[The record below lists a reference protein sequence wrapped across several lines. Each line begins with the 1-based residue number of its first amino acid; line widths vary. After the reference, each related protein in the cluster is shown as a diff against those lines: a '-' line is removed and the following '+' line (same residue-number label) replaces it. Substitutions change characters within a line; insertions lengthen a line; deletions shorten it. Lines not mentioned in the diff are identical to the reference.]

1 MHHAV
6 EQFGGRGT
14 RDSFP
19 LDGLNRGPWAP
30 VGGRAWQPP
39 ARCSPGMNQ
48 HQLLSHL
55 PPGPMGGLNHPSKFF
70 SNGPMRGGEKL
81 ELPQPMLPGLQR
93 EQQRPPPPPHHH
105 LHPPPPH
112 RAWEQLGQLYES
124 HLPPQGHPVVPL
136 PNEHSLRLHNGGY
149 TGSGGPP
156 PNPHLPSSRP
166 NQLLKFGG
174 PQEQHVPRGP
184 PLLGDEMWAQVHPR
198 GYPGKMSG
206 GQLKRPGPPLGEHSV
221 IQHTPPP
228 SMHLSSRPAA
238 EDCPSPSKRKKSSD
252 QVSHPGLQRFPG
264 QSLSHH
270 QSSVH
275 HLPPKAAFWNPL
287 HKNNSTP
294 WQPQTSDHK
303 NLPSQEFQLR
313 TETNKQ
319 GMGSYAQKSSPASST
334 PSNLSPPP
342 NSSPGSYNQGCAPQL
357 QKDAF
362 QPQAVNQQSP
372 HSSYPSPSSKLRL
385 APPCQAVEPRGPP
398 NQRGPLIGGQGGS
411 QATSNTASTPTRED
425 RDQHPRA
432 QSSPANPPATS
443 NNNSSSSSSVPYN
456 HFQPHPGLGH
466 QGPPPPPPPP
476 PASSTSVPQQLQ
488 SGPPEAWRYQ
498 SRPSSHSLES
508 GIYRPPGLLPQ
519 RQQSRN
525 QVVDSRVPGP
535 SQHHHHVSPPL
546 PPTNSTRTPVI
557 TANLP
562 ISQASC
568 SIGGYSNSSSS
579 TSVTMAGVSTA
590 TTRPSAGCPVNNG
603 SSNSSWHRGTE
614 PVPQTST
621 HSVTSPTSQLDAL
634 LQPGCQRGQTATAS
648 LPRHPEPPRPQQQGP
663 TKSRPVKGK
672 MSYYEHAE
680 VEQPPA
686 FSSPPSLFSSG
697 HQRAGDSVITSR
709 VSNPLPISPTT
720 YCPAPHS
727 TVSTARQ
734 PSNPAPSSR
743 QGHRSEFASTQ
754 SYSKSQICAP
764 APTSVPQSIEEALDK
779 LDAELEGHMQAE
791 ERRKRD
797 REEQERKMRE
807 EERQKKEW
815 EMRQKRDEE
824 RKRKE
829 LEKKEEERK
838 KRELDRQE
846 EERRRREWERQEQ
859 ERKRRQE
866 EERSRREAER
876 LEEERKKREW
886 EKQEEERKKREWER
900 QEEERKKREWEKK
913 ERERKRR
920 EWERQEEEKKRREAE
935 RQEQE
940 RKKRELER
948 REEEKKKQRE
958 LERKEEEKKRLAQKR
973 EEELCST
980 KGKEQTAIENLERL
994 LSDNTPPPPRLSSV
1008 TAPPSGPSPPSSQAS
1023 PPYPWLSRGGV
1034 LPCPPG
1040 QTPTA
1045 TTPVERL
1052 RPPPL
1057 TPQTEY
1063 AREKQR
1069 QREMWS
1075 NNGGTT
1081 FSPSTTHNTSGMNQ
1095 SVYPNKP
1102 PAMQA
1107 APIQSKDPKTR
1118 ERDSSQHSLPALALR
1133 EPPKLYQAFPRENL
1147 PPPPLSSTS
1156 SSMTGIL
1163 NKHVTGGGLE
1173 RASSCGNDSA
1183 QFEEEPSEMSTLLP
1197 DGLANIMAMLDES
1210 IKKEEEMYNS
1220 EKTGSSG
1227 LDNFTPSVQPIKSY
1241 LCAPDLIPA
1250 TKHQPNQEDFGSNPH
1265 ASPPVL
1271 SRQGSLASPCSRTSS
1286 LNEEDED
1293 YLKPSPNVPLN
1304 PKRSMDM
1311 GVGNT
1316 NYRHSDLAKL
1326 YGLPEQT
1333 KSEADEDDEDEDS
1346 ETPSCS
1352 PPPQRPHLHQTGVN
1366 SMFKSLATV
1375 LESQKYAYRGGP
1387 FGRPPPSALVGV
1399 KYSSSLSLGPDI
1411 CRQQQ
1416 GNSPTSDSTNPP
1428 FSPAV
1433 PPLKSSPPPLL
1444 EDKKLKI
1451 EDTDVWRDDGDTED
1465 RMNSIKKESI
1475 STISPIKVVKEERL
1489 LTTISESSLAEL
1501 GKSCEVMLSRQ
1512 SLPNKNSLDKSDGHV
1527 KMEDRHKPEKV
1538 KEHREK
1544 SRHRDKEREKDKK
1557 RKHGHS
1563 HSSSRKHEDRKEKKK
1578 HREKREELAFS
1589 SSSSSS
1595 SSSTHSSS
1603 SHKRHKDGK
1612 SHKEKKDRRILGDL
1626 NLQSKEGPEKN
1637 RSHYETDKKKRKE
1650 ASGASSTNEGEHAEW
1665 TSRSSGE
1672 RSPGDKKGSESS
1684 SSLGSTDFMKLKAL
1698 SDGPPKELKIRLI
1711 KVESGDRETFIAS
1724 EVEEKRIPLEDISIK
1739 NTASEII
1746 RSCKGARVKGK
1757 FKESFLLPAFSVKPI
1772 MTTEEPIPREKLNP
1786 PTPSIYLESKR
1797 DAFSPVLLQF
1807 CTDPKNPV
1815 TVIRGLA
1822 GSLRLNLGLFST
1834 KSLVEANAE
1843 QAVEVRT
1850 QVQQPADENW
1860 DPSGTG
1866 QTWPCESSRSHTT
1879 IAKYAQYQASSFQE
1893 SLQEEKGSDDE
1904 DDEDEKEKKPSSSSD
1919 TPIKD
1924 SSKESSSA
1932 EQKQVGKIIKF
1943 GTNIDLSDPKRW
1955 KPQLQELQKLPAFMR
1970 VASSGNML
1978 SHVGHTILGMNTVQ
1992 LYMKVPGSRTPGHQE
2007 NNNFCSVN
2015 INIGPGDCEWFSVHE
2030 NYWQAISDF
2039 CEKHGVDYLTGS
2051 WWPVLEDLYNANIPV
2066 YRFIQRPGD
2075 LVWINAGTVHWVQAV
2090 GWCNNIA
2097 WNVGPLNAYQYQ
2109 LALERFEWNEV
2120 KKVKSIVPMIHV
2132 SWNVARTVKITD
2144 PDTYKMVKHCML
2156 QSMKHIQILRDQLV
2170 ADGKKISYQSR
2181 VKDEPAYYCN
2191 ECDVEVF
2198 NLLFVTSENNSR
2210 KTYVVHCEDCA
2221 RQRSP
2226 NLTNVVVLEQ
2236 YRIEELMNTYDSF
2249 SLASSSR

>member
-19 LDGLNRGPWAP
+19 LDALNRGPWAP
-30 VGGRAWQPP
+30 VGGRAWQPSV
-39 ARCSPGMNQ
+39 RCSPGMSQ

-55 PPGPMGGLNHPSKFF
+55 PPGPVGGMNHLNKFF
-70 SNGPMRGGEKL
+70 SNGPMRGSEKL
-81 ELPQPMLPGLQR
+81 ELAQPMLPGLQR
-93 EQQRPPPPPHHH
+93 EQQRPPPHHH

-112 RAWEQLGQLYES
+112 RSWEQLGQLYES
-124 HLPPQGHPVVPL
+124 HLPPQGHSVGPL
-136 PNEHSLRLHNGGY
+136 SNEHSPRLHNGGY
-149 TGSGGPP
+149 AGGGGPS
-156 PNPHLPSSRP
+156 PNPQLLSSRP
-166 NQLLKFGG
+166 NQLLKFGA
-174 PQEQHVPRGP
+174 PQEQHVPRAP
-184 PLLGDEMWAQVHPR
+184 PLLGEEMWAQVHQQR
-198 GYPGKMSG
+198 GYPGKMIG
-206 GQLKRPGPPLGEHSV
+206 GPLKRHGPPLGEHSV

-228 SMHLSSRPAA
+228 SMHPSSRPAA
-238 EDCPSPSKRKKSSD
+238 EDCPSPSKRKKSTD
-252 QVSHPGLQRFPG
+252 QLSHPGLHRFPG
-264 QSLSHH
+264 PPLPSQH

-287 HKNNSTP
+287 HKNSAP
-294 WQPQTSDHK
+294 WQPQSSDRK
-303 NLPSQEFQLR
+303 NPQSQEFQLR
-313 TETNKQ
+313 TEFNKQ
-319 GMGSYAQKSSPASST
+319 GMGSYGQRSS
-334 PSNLSPPP
+334 PSNLSPPS
-342 NSSPGSYNQGCAPQL
+342 NSSLGSYNHGCAPPL

-372 HSSYPSPSSKLRL
+372 ASSYPIPSSKLGQ
-385 APPCQAVEPRGPP
+385 APPCQAMEPRGLH
-398 NQRGPLIGGQGGS
+398 NQRGTPFRIHGGS
-411 QATSNTASTPTRED
+411 QATSHLASTPTRGE
-425 RDQHPRA
+425 RDQHLHA
-432 QSSPANPPATS
+432 QSSPANPLTTS
-443 NNNSSSSSSVPYN
+443 SGSSVPYS

-466 QGPPPPPPPP
+466 KGPPPS
-476 PASSTSVPQQLQ
+476 ASSTSVPQHLQ
-488 SGPPEAWRYQ
+488 SGPHEAWRYQ
-498 SRPSSHSLES
+498 SRPSSHSAES

-519 RQQSRN
+519 RQQSHN
-525 QVVDSRVPGP
+525 HVVDSRIPGP
-535 SQHHHHVSPPL
+535 SQHHHRVSPPL

-562 ISQASC
+562 MAQASC
-568 SIGGYSNSSSS
+568 PTG
-579 TSVTMAGVSTA
+579 
-590 TTRPSAGCPVNNG
+590 G
-603 SSNSSWHRGTE
+603 SSNSRIFSCLANAGGSRVSTSPSTSCSVNTGSSNGSWQKGRE
-614 PVPQTST
+614 PVLQT
-621 HSVTSPTSQLDAL
+621 TSQQDDL
-634 LQPGCQRGQTATAS
+634 LQPGYQRGHTAS
-648 LPRHPEPPRPQQQGP
+648 LNQLHQQGPPRPQQQHP
-663 TKSRPVKGK
+663 TKSRPMKGK
-672 MSYYEHAE
+672 TSCYAQVEM
-680 VEQPPA
+680 EQPA
-686 FSSPPSLFSSG
+686 AFFSSSLLTSRQ
-697 HQRAGDSVITSR
+697 QRVGDSVITSR
-709 VSNPLPISPTT
+709 VSDHLPGSPIKNQS
-720 YCPAPHS
+720 APR
-727 TVSTARQ
+727 STANTEPQ
-734 PSNPAPSSR
+734 SSNPALSLRLGQSD
-743 QGHRSEFASTQ
+743 FVSTQ
-754 SYSKSQICAP
+754 AYSQSQIRAP
-764 APTSVPQSIEEALDK
+764 AATSAPQSIEEALDK

-791 ERRKRD
+791 EKRKRD
-797 REEQERKMRE
+797 REERERKMRE
-807 EERQKKEW
+807 KERWKKE

-824 RKRKE
+824 RKK
-829 LEKKEEERK
+829 LEEEEERK
-838 KRELDRQE
+838 KREHDRQE
-846 EERRRREWERQEQ
+846 EERRREWERQEQ

-866 EERSRREAER
+866 EERRRREAER
-876 LEEERKKREW
+876 LET
-886 EKQEEERKKREWER
+886 
-900 QEEERKKREWEKK
+900 
-913 ERERKRR
+913 ERKRR
-920 EWERQEEEKKRREAE
+920 EWERQEEEKKKREWDNKERERKRREWEWQEEEKKREAE
-935 RQEQE
+935 RQEM
-940 RKKRELER
+940 RKRELEQR
-948 REEEKKKQRE
+948 QEEEKKKQE
-958 LERKEEEKKRLAQKR
+958 FERKEEEKRRMEQKR
-973 EEELCST
+973 EKELCSA

-994 LSDNTPPPPRLSSV
+994 LSCNTSLTPPPPRLSSV
-1008 TAPPSGPSPPSSQAS
+1008 GATSSGPLPPSSQAS
-1023 PPYPWLSRGGV
+1023 PPYPWLSRGGI

-1040 QTPTA
+1040 QTA
-1045 TTPVERL
+1045 AAISAVERL

-1075 NNGGTT
+1075 NNSGTT
-1081 FSPSTTHNTSGMNQ
+1081 FSPSSTHNTSGMSQ

-1107 APIQSKDPKTR
+1107 APNLSKDPAK
-1118 ERDSSQHSLPALALR
+1118 EADSSKHSLPALAHR
-1133 EPPKLYQAFPRENL
+1133 EPPKLYQAFPRENATQS
-1147 PPPPLSSTS
+1147 LSSS
-1156 SSMTGIL
+1156 SKRGIL
-1163 NKHVTGGGLE
+1163 NQPMTGSGLGNT
-1173 RASSCGNDSA
+1173 SSCAADSA
-1183 QFEEEPSEMSTLLP
+1183 QFEEEPSELSTLLP

-1220 EKTGSSG
+1220 EKAGSTGL
-1227 LDNFTPSVQPIKSY
+1227 LDNFTPCVQPIKSY
-1241 LCAPDLIPA
+1241 LSAPDLIPA
-1250 TKHQPNQEDFGSNPH
+1250 TKHQHNQEDFGSISH
-1265 ASPPVL
+1265 SSPPVL

-1286 LNEEDED
+1286 LNEEEED
-1293 YLKPSPNVPLN
+1293 YSKLYPNVHLN
-1304 PKRSMDM
+1304 PNRPTHT

-1333 KSEADEDDEDEDS
+1333 KSEVDDEDDDEDS

-1366 SMFKSLATV
+1366 GTCKSLKTV

-1387 FGRPPPSALVGV
+1387 FGRPPPSALLGL

-1416 GNSPTSDSTNPP
+1416 GSSPTSDSTEPP
-1428 FSPAV
+1428 FNPAF
-1433 PPLKSSPPPLL
+1433 PSLKSPPPPML
-1444 EDKKLKI
+1444 EDKNVKI
-1451 EDTDVWRDDGDTED
+1451 EDTHDWRDDPETTEVIHSK
-1465 RMNSIKKESI
+1465 NESS
-1475 STISPIKVVKEERL
+1475 STLKAIKVVKEEQL
-1489 LTTISESSLAEL
+1489 LSTISESSLAEL
-1501 GKSCEVMLSRQ
+1501 GKSCEIALSRH
-1512 SLPNKNSLDKSDGHV
+1512 SLPSNHSLDELDYHVKVKDGH
-1527 KMEDRHKPEKV
+1527 KV
-1538 KEHREK
+1538 EKEHR
-1544 SRHRDKEREKDKK
+1544 DKDK
-1557 RKHGHS
+1557 RKHGHG
-1563 HSSSRKHEDRKEKKK
+1563 SRKHEDRKEKK
-1578 HREKREELAFS
+1578 HREKRDERTFC
-1589 SSSSSS
+1589 SSSSS
-1595 SSSTHSSS
+1595 SSSTHSG
-1603 SHKRHKDGK
+1603 HKRHKDGK

-1626 NLQSKEGPEKN
+1626 NLQSKEGSEKN
-1637 RSHYETDKKKRKE
+1637 RAHYDGEKMKLIE
-1650 ASGASSTNEGEHAEW
+1650 ESGAASTSEGEHSEW
-1665 TSRSSGE
+1665 TSSSLGE
-1672 RSPGDKKGSESS
+1672 RSSEDKKDSESG
-1684 SSLGSTDFMKLKAL
+1684 SSLGSTDFLKLKAL

-1724 EVEEKRIPLEDISIK
+1724 EVEEKRIPLEDITITNS
-1739 NTASEII
+1739 ASEII
-1746 RSCKGARVKGK
+1746 RSCKGTRVKGK
-1757 FKESFLLPAFSVKPI
+1757 FRESYLLPAFSVKPI
-1772 MTTEEPIPREKLNP
+1772 MTSDEPIPREKLNP

-1860 DPSGTG
+1860 DPSGMG

-1904 DDEDEKEKKPSSSSD
+1904 EDEEDKEKKPSTSVD
-1919 TPIKD
+1919 TPSKD
-1924 SSKESSSA
+1924 ISKESSSG
-1932 EQKQVGKIIKF
+1932 EQKPVGKIIKF

-1955 KPQLQELQKLPAFMR
+1955 KHQLQELQKLPAFMR

-2051 WWPVLEDLYNANIPV
+2051 WWPVLEDLYKSNIPV

-2132 SWNVARTVKITD
+2132 SWNAARTVKITD
-2144 PDTYKMVKHCML
+2144 PDTFKMVKHCLL

-2170 ADGKKISYQSR
+2170 ANGKKLCYQSR

-2198 NLLFVTSENNSR
+2198 NLLFVTSESNSR
-2210 KTYVVHCEDCA
+2210 KTYVVYCEDCA

-2226 NLTNVVVLEQ
+2226 TLTNVVVLEQ
-2236 YRIEELMNTYDSF
+2236 YRTEELMSTYDSF
-2249 SLASSSR
+2249 NLVSSR

>member
-48 HQLLSHL
+48 HQLIPHL
-55 PPGPMGGLNHPSKFF
+55 PPGPMSGLNQPSKFF
-70 SNGPMRGGEKL
+70 SHGPMRGGERL
-81 ELPQPMLPGLQR
+81 DLSQPMLPGLQR
-93 EQQRPPPPPHHH
+93 EQQRPPPHH

-124 HLPPQGHPVVPL
+124 HHPPQGHPVVPL
-136 PNEHSLRLHNGGY
+136 SNEHSLRFHNGGY
-149 TGSGGPP
+149 AGGGGPP
-156 PNPHLPSSRP
+156 PNTHLLPGRP

-184 PLLGDEMWAQVHPR
+184 PLLGDEMWAQVHQQR
-198 GYPGKMSG
+198 GYPGKMLG

-221 IQHTPPP
+221 IQHTPLP
-228 SMHLSSRPAA
+228 SLHPSSRQAA

-252 QVSHPGLQRFPG
+252 QVSHLGQQHYPSPG
-264 QSLSHH
+264 QALLSQH
-270 QSSVH
+270 QSSAH
-275 HLPPKAAFWNPL
+275 HLPPKPAFWNPL
-287 HKNNSTP
+287 HKDNSP
-294 WQPQTSDHK
+294 WQPQTSDRK
-303 NLPSQEFQLR
+303 NPPSQEVQ
-313 TETNKQ
+313 ETHKQ
-319 GMGSYAQKSSPASST
+319 GLGSYTQKPSPAASSPST
-334 PSNLSPPP
+334 LSPPV
-342 NSSPGSYNQGCAPQL
+342 NSSPGSYNQGCTTTQ
-357 QKDAF
+357 QKDTF
-362 QPQAVNQQSP
+362 QSQAVNQQSP
-372 HSSYPSPSSKLRL
+372 HSSYRSPSSKLRL
-385 APPCQAVEPRGPP
+385 APPFQAIEPHGPH
-398 NQRGPLIGGQGGS
+398 NQRGPLIGGQGGN
-411 QATSNTASTPTRED
+411 QATSHMASTPTRGG
-425 RDQHPRA
+425 RDQHPHA

-443 NNNSSSSSSVPYN
+443 SSSSSRSSVPYS
-456 HFQPHPGLGH
+456 HLQPHPGLGH
-466 QGPPPPPPPP
+466 QGPPPPPPP
-476 PASSTSVPQQLQ
+476 ASSTSVPQQ
-488 SGPPEAWRYQ
+488 SGPHEVWRNQ
-498 SRPSSHSLES
+498 TRPSSHSHGS
-508 GIYRPPGLLPQ
+508 GIYRPPGLIPH
-519 RQQSRN
+519 RQQSHN
-525 QVVDSRVPGP
+525 QVMDSQVLVS
-535 SQHHHHVSPPL
+535 SQHHPHISPPVHAA
-546 PPTNSTRTPVI
+546 NSTRAPVI
-557 TANLP
+557 TPNFP
-562 ISQASC
+562 ISQS
-568 SIGGYSNSSSS
+568 SRSVSGYSSSS
-579 TSVTMAGVSTA
+579 GCVTTPGVSTVA
-590 TTRPSAGCPVNNG
+590 TSPAAGCSVSNRSNNWQRVREPQHSTSNVSTAA
-603 SSNSSWHRGTE
+603 SS
-614 PVPQTST
+614 
-621 HSVTSPTSQLDAL
+621 LDVL
-634 LQPGCQRGQTATAS
+634 LQPGCQRGQAAAANQIHRQERT
-648 LPRHPEPPRPQQQGP
+648 RPQQQGHA
-663 TKSRPVKGK
+663 KSLPVKGK
-672 MSYYEHAE
+672 TSYYSQAE
-680 VEQPPA
+680 LEQAPA
-686 FSSPPSLFSSG
+686 FPSSSTSSLFSSG

-709 VSNPLPISPTT
+709 VSNPLPRSPPA
-720 YCPAPHS
+720 YYPAP
-727 TVSTARQ
+727 Q
-734 PSNPAPSSR
+734 QSNPALSSR
-743 QGHRSEFASTQ
+743 LGHQPDSGLSQT
-754 SYSKSQICAP
+754 YSQQQIRPP
-764 APTSVPQSIEEALDK
+764 APTSVPQSIEEVLDK

-797 REEQERKMRE
+797 REE
-807 EERQKKEW
+807 EERRKKEW
-815 EMRQKRDEE
+815 EMKRKHEEE

-829 LEKKEEERK
+829 LEKKDEEERK
-838 KRELDRQE
+838 KRELERQE

-859 ERKRRQE
+859 EKQKRQE
-866 EERSRREAER
+866 EMKRREMER
-876 LEEERKKREW
+876 L
-886 EKQEEERKKREWER
+886 EEERKKREWER
-900 QEEERKKREWEKK
+900 QEEERK
-913 ERERKRR
+913 RR
-920 EWERQEEEKKRREAE
+920 EWERQEEERKRREAE
-935 RQEQE
+935 KQE
-940 RKKRELER
+940 RKKREQER
-948 REEEKKKQRE
+948 RDKERKKQKELEEKNKME
-958 LERKEEEKKRLAQKR
+958 QKR

-994 LSDNTPPPPRLSSV
+994 LSGSSSATPPPPRLCSV
-1008 TAPPSGPSPPSSQAS
+1008 TAPPPAPPAPSSQSS

-1034 LPCPPG
+1034 PPCPPG
-1040 QTPTA
+1040 QTPNT
-1045 TTPVERL
+1045 TTPLERL

-1075 NNGGTT
+1075 NGGGAT
-1081 FSPSTTHNTSGMNQ
+1081 FTPSSTHNNTSGMNQ
-1095 SVYPNKP
+1095 PVYPNKP

-1107 APIQSKDPKTR
+1107 APNQSKDSSR
-1118 ERDSSQHSLPALALR
+1118 ERDRSQQSLPTLALR
-1133 EPPKLYQAFPRENL
+1133 DPPKLYQAFPRESL
-1147 PPPPLSSTS
+1147 PPPPLSTTSNSTG
-1156 SSMTGIL
+1156 TIL
-1163 NKHVTGGGLE
+1163 PSPVTGGGLKT
-1173 RASSCGNDSA
+1173 ASSCSTDSDSA
-1183 QFEEEPSEMSTLLP
+1183 QFEEEPSDMSTLLP

-1220 EKTGSSG
+1220 EKTGSTG
-1227 LDNFTPSVQPIKSY
+1227 LLDNFCPSVQPIKGY
-1241 LCAPDLIPA
+1241 LCAPELIPA
-1250 TKHQPNQEDFGSNPH
+1250 LKHQPTQEDLGSNPH

-1293 YLKPSPNVPLN
+1293 YLKPVP
-1304 PKRSMDM
+1304 PKQSMDLGM

-1333 KSEADEDDEDEDS
+1333 KSEADEDDDEEDS

-1416 GNSPTSDSTNPP
+1416 GSSPTSDSTNPP
-1428 FSPAV
+1428 FSPAAQNQ
-1433 PPLKSSPPPLL
+1433 KSSAPSLL
-1444 EDKKLKI
+1444 EDRKLKL
-1451 EDTDVWRDDGDTED
+1451 EDADVWSHDGAGQKV
-1465 RMNSIKKESI
+1465 SSAKKEHLPHI
-1475 STISPIKVVKEERL
+1475 KPIKVIKEEQHMA
-1489 LTTISESSLAEL
+1489 TISESSLAEL

-1512 SLPNKNSLDKSDGHV
+1512 SLPNKKSLDKTDGHG
-1527 KMEDRHKPEKV
+1527 KAEDRHKSEKV

-1544 SRHRDKEREKDKK
+1544 DRNRDREREKEKK

-1578 HREKREELAFS
+1578 HREKRDEMMAFS

-1595 SSSTHSSS
+1595 SSSIHSST

-1612 SHKEKKDRRILGDL
+1612 SHKDKKDRRILGDL
-1626 NLQSKEGPEKN
+1626 NLQSKEGCGKN
-1637 RSHYETDKKKRKE
+1637 RGHHESDKKKRKDT
-1650 ASGASSTNEGEHAEW
+1650 SGASSTSEGEQAEW
-1665 TSRSSGE
+1665 TSRGSGA
-1672 RSPGDKKGSESS
+1672 RSEHRKGTESG
-1684 SSLGSTDFMKLKAL
+1684 SLGSTDFLKLKAL

-1724 EVEEKRIPLEDISIK
+1724 EVEEKRIPLEEISIK
-1739 NTASEII
+1739 NTAGEVI
-1746 RSCKGARVKGK
+1746 RSCKCARVKGK
-1757 FKESFLLPAFSVKPI
+1757 FRESFLLPAFSVKPI

-1893 SLQEEKGSDDE
+1893 SLQEEKGSDEEDEE
-1904 DDEDEKEKKPSSSSD
+1904 DDDKKPPNGSE
-1919 TPIKD
+1919 TPSKD
-1924 SSKESSSA
+1924 SAKESSSG
-1932 EQKQVGKIIKF
+1932 EQKPVGKIIKF

-2030 NYWQAISDF
+2030 NYWQAINDF

-2132 SWNVARTVKITD
+2132 SWNVARTVKVTD
-2144 PDTYKMVKHCML
+2144 PDTYKMIKHCLL

-2170 ADGKKISYQSR
+2170 SDGKKISYQSR

-2191 ECDVEVF
+2191 ECDLEVF

-2236 YRIEELMNTYDSF
+2236 YSMEELMNTYDSF
-2249 SLASSSR
+2249 SLAASSR

>member
-6 EQFGGRGT
+6 EQFVGRGT

-55 PPGPMGGLNHPSKFF
+55 PPGPMGGPNHPSKFF
-70 SNGPMRGGEKL
+70 SNGPMRGTEKL
-81 ELPQPMLPGLQR
+81 ELPQPMLPGVHR
-93 EQQRPPPPPHHH
+93 EQARPHPHH

-112 RAWEQLGQLYES
+112 RAWEQLAPLYDS
-124 HLPPQGHPVVPL
+124 HLSPQGHTVMPTH
-136 PNEHSLRLHNGGY
+136 NEPSLRLHNGGY
-149 TGSGGPP
+149 AGSGGL
-156 PNPHLPSSRP
+156 PHNGHHQPSRP
-166 NQLLKFGG
+166 NHLQKFGG

-184 PLLGDEMWAQVHPR
+184 PLLGNDMWAQVHQR
-198 GYPGKMSG
+198 GYLGKMLG
-206 GQLKRPGPPLGEHSV
+206 GQLKRPGPPLGEQSV
-221 IQHTPPP
+221 IQHTPP
-228 SMHLSSRPAA
+228 SSQQHLSSHQAT
-238 EDCPSPSKRKKSSD
+238 EDCPSPSKRKRNSD
-252 QVSHPGLQRFPG
+252 QVSHNGLQCFPG
-264 QSLSHH
+264 PGHSFLSP
-270 QSSVH
+270 QLSSVH
-275 HLPPKAAFWNPL
+275 HNSAKPAFWNPL
-287 HKNNSTP
+287 HKSSNTP
-294 WQPQTSDHK
+294 WQHQNSDHK
-303 NLPSQEFQLR
+303 NQEFQVR
-313 TETNKQ
+313 TETNKL
-319 GMGSYAQKSSPASST
+319 GMSSYTSKSSPSSSS
-334 PSNLSPPP
+334 PSNLSPPSH
-342 NSSPGSYNQGCAPQL
+342 SSPGNFNQGCASQL
-357 QKDAF
+357 QKDTF

-372 HSSYPSPSSKLRL
+372 HSSYPSPSSKLGL
-385 APPCQAVEPRGPP
+385 VPTCQAMEPHGHH
-398 NQRGPLIGGQGGS
+398 NQRGPFIGGKGGS
-411 QATSNTASTPTRED
+411 QATSQTASTPKRGD
-425 RDQHPRA
+425 RGQHLNTHVP
-432 QSSPANPPATS
+432 PANHSANS
-443 NNNSSSSSSVPYN
+443 NNSSSVPYSL
-456 HFQPHPGLGH
+456 FQPHPGLGL
-466 QGPPPPPPPP
+466 QGPPPPPPP
-476 PASSTSVPQQLQ
+476 PASSTSVPQQQ
-488 SGPPEAWRYQ
+488 KSAPHEAWRYQ
-498 SRPSSHSLES
+498 RRPSSQSLEL
-508 GIYRPPGLLPQ
+508 GTYRGPGLLPQ
-519 RQQSRN
+519 HQQSHN
-525 QVVDSRVPGP
+525 QVMDSRVPRP
-535 SQHHHHVSPPL
+535 PQQHVSPPL
-546 PPTNSTRTPVI
+546 PQTNSTRTPVI
-557 TANLP
+557 TPNLP
-562 ISQASC
+562 LSQASC
-568 SIGGYSNSSSS
+568 SISSYGNS
-579 TSVTMAGVSTA
+579 TSSKGIPMGVVSTLNTA
-590 TTRPSAGCPVNNG
+590 PPGPVNKG
-603 SSNSSWHRGTE
+603 SSHSSWQRGKE
-614 PVPQTST
+614 PVSQIST
-621 HSVTSPTSQLDAL
+621 ISVTSPPPHLDSL
-634 LQPGCQRGQTATAS
+634 LQPGCQRGQIITANQ
-648 LPRHPEPPRPQQQGP
+648 PHQQGQPRPKQP
-663 TKSRPVKGK
+663 VTKSQPMKGK
-672 MSYYEHAE
+672 TSFYAQAE
-680 VEQPPA
+680 QKQPPVL
-686 FSSPPSLFSSG
+686 SSSSLFSSG
-697 HQRAGDSVITSR
+697 HHRAGGDSVITSR
-709 VSNPLPISPTT
+709 LLNPLPVSPTK
-720 YCPAPHS
+720 YRPASPSRLQPPS
-727 TVSTARQ
+727 TVINAPQ
-734 PSNPAPSSR
+734 PSNPVFFSGPVHHPDS
-743 QGHRSEFASTQ
+743 ASTQ
-754 SYSKSQICAP
+754 AYSQPRVRPA
-764 APTSVPQSIEEALDK
+764 APTPVPQSIEEALDK
-779 LDAELEGHMQAE
+779 LDAELEGHMQAV
-791 ERRKRD
+791 ERGKRD
-797 REEQERKMRE
+797 REEHERKLRE
-807 EERQKKEW
+807 ERKEW

-829 LEKKEEERK
+829 LEKKEKEIK
-838 KRELDRQE
+838 KRELERQE
-846 EERRRREWERQEQ
+846 EERRKRESDRREQ

-866 EERSRREAER
+866 EEMRRREAER
-876 LEEERKKREW
+876 LEGERI
-886 EKQEEERKKREWER
+886 KREWER
-900 QEEERKKREWEKK
+900 QEEERKKREWEREQERKKRNWEKK
-913 ERERKRR
+913 EE
-920 EWERQEEEKKRREAE
+920 
-935 RQEQE
+935 E
-940 RKKRELER
+940 RKKRELEKQ
-948 REEEKKKQRE
+948 EEERKLQRE
-958 LERKEEEKKRLAQKR
+958 FETKEEEKRMEQER
-973 EEELCST
+973 EQELSST

-994 LSDNTPPPPRLSSV
+994 LSGNTSPAPLPPRLSSV
-1008 TAPPSGPSPPSSQAS
+1008 TVPPSGTSPRSSQAS
-1023 PPYPWLSRGGV
+1023 PPYPWLSRGGM

-1040 QTPTA
+1040 QLNTN
-1045 TTPVERL
+1045 TTPAERL

-1075 NNGGTT
+1075 NNCGMT
-1081 FSPSTTHNTSGMNQ
+1081 FSPSSTHNNTSGMNQ
-1095 SVYPNKP
+1095 SNKPNKP
-1102 PAMQA
+1102 PAMQV
-1107 APIQSKDPKTR
+1107 APSPSKDTAR
-1118 ERDSSQHSLPALALR
+1118 ERDSNQHALPHLALR
-1133 EPPKLYQAFPRENL
+1133 EPPKLYQAFPREQL
-1147 PPPPLSSTS
+1147 PQPPLLSTR
-1156 SSMTGIL
+1156 GRL
-1163 NKHVTGGGLE
+1163 NKQVTE
-1173 RASSCGNDSA
+1173 RGNDESCGADSA

-1210 IKKEEEMYNS
+1210 IKKEEEMCNS
-1220 EKTGSSG
+1220 QKTGSVSLFSPG
-1227 LDNFTPSVQPIKSY
+1227 IPPMKSY

-1250 TKHQPNQEDFGSNPH
+1250 TKHQPNQEDFGSNSH

-1286 LNEEDED
+1286 LNEDDED
-1293 YLKPSPNVPLN
+1293 YLKPSPSL
-1304 PKRSMDM
+1304 PKPKQPSDIGM

-1333 KSEADEDDEDEDS
+1333 KSEAEEEEEEDEDEEEDS

-1352 PPPQRPHLHQTGVN
+1352 PPPQRPHLHQTGVH

-1411 CRQQQ
+1411 DRQQQ
-1416 GNSPTSDSTNPP
+1416 GSSPTSDSTNPP
-1428 FSPAV
+1428 FSPIV
-1433 PPLKSSPPPLL
+1433 PLKFSPLSQL

-1451 EDTDVWRDDGDTED
+1451 EDADVWRDQEEMTEK
-1465 RMNSIKKESI
+1465 SIDSFPVI
-1475 STISPIKVVKEERL
+1475 TPVRVVKEEQL

-1501 GKSCEVMLSRQ
+1501 GKSCEIILGQQ
-1512 SLPNKNSLDKSDGHV
+1512 SLPNKKLEECEGHSQV
-1527 KMEDRHKPEKV
+1527 EERV
-1538 KEHREK
+1538 KERRE
-1544 SRHRDKEREKDKK
+1544 
-1557 RKHGHS
+1557 
-1563 HSSSRKHEDRKEKKK
+1563 KEKKK
-1578 HREKREELAFS
+1578 HGHSSIRKHEERKEKKHREMAFSSSLS

-1595 SSSTHSSS
+1595 SNCSSS
-1603 SHKRHKDGK
+1603 SHRRHKDGK

-1626 NLQSKEGPEKN
+1626 NLQSKEGYLKN
-1637 RSHYETDKKKRKE
+1637 QSHHVMEKKKRKD
-1650 ASGASSTNEGEHAEW
+1650 ASGSSSTSEGEQAEW
-1665 TSRSSGE
+1665 MSRSSAE
-1672 RSPGDKKGSESS
+1672 RSSEHNKVSESG
-1684 SSLGSTDFMKLKAL
+1684 SSLGSTDFLKLKAL

-1711 KVESGDRETFIAS
+1711 KVESGDRETFITS
-1724 EVEEKRIPLEDISIK
+1724 EVEEKRIPLEEISIK
-1739 NTASEII
+1739 NSASEII

-1757 FKESFLLPAFSVKPI
+1757 FRESYLLPAFSVKPI
-1772 MTTEEPIPREKLNP
+1772 MTSEEPIPREKLNP

-1893 SLQEEKGSDDE
+1893 SLQEEKGSEDEEEEEEEEE
-1904 DDEDEKEKKPSSSSD
+1904 DDKEKKTSSSSD
-1919 TPIKD
+1919 NSIKE

-1932 EQKQVGKIIKF
+1932 EQKPVGKIIKF

-2030 NYWQAISDF
+2030 NYWPAINDF

-2051 WWPVLEDLYNANIPV
+2051 WWPVLEDLYKANIPV

-2097 WNVGPLNAYQYQ
+2097 WNVGPLSAYQYQ

-2144 PDTYKMVKHCML
+2144 EDTFKMIKHCLL

-2170 ADGKKISYQSR
+2170 VVGKKPSYQSR

-2221 RQRSP
+2221 RQRNP
-2226 NLTNVVVLEQ
+2226 NMNNVVVLEQ
-2236 YRIEELMNTYDSF
+2236 YRMEELMNIYDSF

>member
-48 HQLLSHL
+48 HQLLPHL

-81 ELPQPMLPGLQR
+81 ELPQPILPGLQR
-93 EQQRPPPPPHHH
+93 EQQRPPPPH

-136 PNEHSLRLHNGGY
+136 PNEHALRLHNGSY
-149 TGSGGPP
+149 AGSGGPP
-156 PNPHLPSSRP
+156 PNPHLPHSRP
-166 NQLLKFGG
+166 NPLLKFGG
-174 PQEQHVPRGP
+174 PQEQHVPRGSS
-184 PLLGDEMWAQVHPR
+184 LLGDEVWAQVHQQR
-198 GYPGKMSG
+198 GYPGKMLG

-228 SMHLSSRPAA
+228 SLHPSSRLPVA

-252 QVSHPGLQRFPG
+252 QVSHPGLQRFSGPG
-264 QSLSHH
+264 QSLLSQQ

-275 HLPPKAAFWNPL
+275 HHPPKPAFWNPL
-287 HKNNSTP
+287 HKESTP
-294 WQPQTSDHK
+294 WQPHISDRK
-303 NLPSQEFQLR
+303 NPPSQEFQD
-313 TETNKQ
+313 TNKQ
-319 GMGSYAQKSSPASST
+319 GMGSYTQKSSPASST
-334 PSNLSPPP
+334 PSNLSPPQ

-357 QKDAF
+357 QKDTF
-362 QPQAVNQQSP
+362 QPQAVNHQSP
-372 HSSYPSPSSKLRL
+372 HSSYPSPSSKLGL
-385 APPCQAVEPRGPP
+385 APPYRAMEPRGPH

-411 QATSNTASTPTRED
+411 HATSYTASTPTRGD
-425 RDQHPRA
+425 RDQHLHA

-443 NNNSSSSSSVPYN
+443 KNSNSSSSSSSVPYS

-476 PASSTSVPQQLQ
+476 PPASSTSVPQQQQ
-488 SGPPEAWRYQ
+488 SGPHEAWRYQ

-519 RQQSRN
+519 RQQSHN
-525 QVVDSRVPGP
+525 QVVDSRVP
-535 SQHHHHVSPPL
+535 SQHHHHISPPL
-546 PPTNSTRTPVI
+546 PATSTRTPVI
-557 TANLP
+557 TPNVP
-562 ISQASC
+562 MSQASS
-568 SIGGYSNSSSS
+568 SISSYSNSSSS
-579 TSVTMAGVSTA
+579 RGVTLAGVSKV
-590 TTRPSAGCPVNNG
+590 TTSPPAGCSVNNG
-603 SSNSSWHRGTE
+603 SSNNSWQRGRE
-614 PVPQTST
+614 PVTQTST
-621 HSVTSPTSQLDAL
+621 SAVISPTSQLGAL
-634 LQPGCQRGQTATAS
+634 LQPGCQRGQAPTANQPHQQG
-648 LPRHPEPPRPQQQGP
+648 LLRPQQQGP
-663 TKSRPVKGK
+663 TKSQPMKEK
-672 MSYYEHAE
+672 TSYYPKAGL
-680 VEQPPA
+680 EQHPA
-686 FSSPPSLFSSG
+686 FSSSSSLFSSG

-709 VSNPLPISPTT
+709 VSNNLPRSPTT

-727 TVSTARQ
+727 TVNSAPQ
-734 PSNPAPSSR
+734 PSNPTLSSR
-743 QGHRSEFASTQ
+743 LGPQPDSALTRG
-754 SYSKSQICAP
+754 YSRSQIRP
-764 APTSVPQSIEEALDK
+764 PVPTSVPQSIEEALDK

-797 REEQERKMRE
+797 REEQERKIRE
-807 EERQKKEW
+807 EERRKKEW
-815 EMRQKRDEE
+815 EMRQKQDEE

-829 LEKKEEERK
+829 LEKKKEEERR
-838 KRELDRQE
+838 KRELERE

-859 ERKRRQE
+859 ERKRKQE
-866 EERSRREAER
+866 EERRRREAER
-876 LEEERKKREW
+876 L
-886 EKQEEERKKREWER
+886 EEERKKREWER

-920 EWERQEEEKKRREAE
+920 ERERQEEEKKRREAE
-935 RQEQE
+935 REEQE

-948 REEEKKKQRE
+948 QEEEKKKQRE
-958 LERKEEEKKRLAQKR
+958 LERKKEEKKRMEWKK
-973 EEELCST
+973 EEEACSA

-994 LSDNTPPPPRLSSV
+994 LSSNSSRTPPPPRLSSI
-1008 TAPPSGPSPPSSQAS
+1008 TASPSGPPPPSSQAS

-1040 QTPTA
+1040 QTPTT

-1069 QREMWS
+1069 QRELWS

-1081 FSPSTTHNTSGMNQ
+1081 FSPSSTHNTSGMNQ
-1095 SVYPNKP
+1095 PVYPNKP

-1107 APIQSKDPKTR
+1107 APNQSKDSTR
-1118 ERDSSQHSLPALALR
+1118 ERDSSQHSLPTMALR
-1133 EPPKLYQAFPRENL
+1133 EPPKLYQAFPREN
-1147 PPPPLSSTS
+1147 PPPLSSTS
-1156 SSMTGIL
+1156 SSTGGIL
-1163 NKHVTGGGLE
+1163 NKRLTGSGFE
-1173 RASSCGNDSA
+1173 NASSSGSDSDSA
-1183 QFEEEPSEMSTLLP
+1183 QFEEEPSELSTLLP

-1210 IKKEEEMYNS
+1210 IKKEEEMYNN
-1220 EKTGSSG
+1220 EKTGSTG
-1227 LDNFTPSVQPIKSY
+1227 LLDNFSLSVQPIKSY

-1286 LNEEDED
+1286 LNEDDED
-1293 YLKPSPNVPLN
+1293 YLKPSPNVS
-1304 PKRSMDM
+1304 KHSMDM
-1311 GVGNT
+1311 GVGVGNT

-1333 KSEADEDDEDEDS
+1333 KSEADEDDDEEDS

-1375 LESQKYAYRGGP
+1375 IESQKYAYRGGP

-1416 GNSPTSDSTNPP
+1416 SGSPTSDSTNPP
-1428 FSPAV
+1428 LSPAV
-1433 PPLKSSPPPLL
+1433 PPFKSSPPLL

-1451 EDTDVWRDDGDTED
+1451 EDADVWRDHGETTEE
-1465 RMNSIKKESI
+1465 MINMIKKESVP
-1475 STISPIKVVKEERL
+1475 TIKPIKVVKEEQRL
-1489 LTTISESSLAEL
+1489 KTISDSSLDEL
-1501 GKSCEVMLSRQ
+1501 GKSCEVLLGRQ
-1512 SLPNKNSLDKSDGHV
+1512 SLSNKNSLDKPDSRGRL
-1527 KMEDRHKPEKV
+1527 EGSHKSEKV
-1538 KEHREK
+1538 KEHRDK
-1544 SRHRDKEREKDKK
+1544 DKNRDREREREKEKK

-1563 HSSSRKHEDRKEKKK
+1563 HSHSSSRNHDDRKEKKK
-1578 HREKREELAFS
+1578 HREKREEMAFSS

-1626 NLQSKEGPEKN
+1626 NLQSKEGSEKN
-1637 RSHYETDKKKRKE
+1637 RSHYDTDKKKRKE
-1650 ASGASSTNEGEHAEW
+1650 ASGASSTSEGEHAEW

-1672 RSPGDKKGSESS
+1672 RSSEHKKGSESGP
-1684 SSLGSTDFMKLKAL
+1684 LGSTDFLKLKAL

-1724 EVEEKRIPLEDISIK
+1724 EVEEKRIPLEEISIK

-1757 FKESFLLPAFSVKPI
+1757 FRESYLLPAFSVKPI
-1772 MTTEEPIPREKLNP
+1772 MTSEEPIPREKLNP

-1893 SLQEEKGSDDE
+1893 SLQEEKGSDEEEDE
-1904 DDEDEKEKKPSSSSD
+1904 DDEKEKKPSNCSD
-1919 TPIKD
+1919 NPSKE
-1924 SSKESSSA
+1924 SSKESTSG
-1932 EQKQVGKIIKF
+1932 EQKPVGKIIKF

-2030 NYWQAISDF
+2030 NYWHAINDF

-2132 SWNVARTVKITD
+2132 SWNVARTVKVTD
-2144 PDTYKMVKHCML
+2144 PDTYKMIKHCLL

-2198 NLLFVTSENNSR
+2198 NLLFVTSENNNR

-2236 YRIEELMNTYDSF
+2236 YRIEELMNTFDSF
-2249 SLASSSR
+2249 NLASSSR

>member
-1 MHHAV
+1 M
-6 EQFGGRGT
+6 
-14 RDSFP
+14 
-19 LDGLNRGPWAP
+19 
-30 VGGRAWQPP
+30 
-39 ARCSPGMNQ
+39 
-48 HQLLSHL
+48 
-55 PPGPMGGLNHPSKFF
+55 
-70 SNGPMRGGEKL
+70 
-81 ELPQPMLPGLQR
+81 
-93 EQQRPPPPPHHH
+93 
-105 LHPPPPH
+105 
-112 RAWEQLGQLYES
+112 
-124 HLPPQGHPVVPL
+124 
-136 PNEHSLRLHNGGY
+136 
-149 TGSGGPP
+149 
-156 PNPHLPSSRP
+156 
-166 NQLLKFGG
+166 
-174 PQEQHVPRGP
+174 
-184 PLLGDEMWAQVHPR
+184 
-198 GYPGKMSG
+198 
-206 GQLKRPGPPLGEHSV
+206 
-221 IQHTPPP
+221 
-228 SMHLSSRPAA
+228 
-238 EDCPSPSKRKKSSD
+238 
-252 QVSHPGLQRFPG
+252 
-264 QSLSHH
+264 
-270 QSSVH
+270 
-275 HLPPKAAFWNPL
+275 
-287 HKNNSTP
+287 
-294 WQPQTSDHK
+294 
-303 NLPSQEFQLR
+303 
-313 TETNKQ
+313 
-319 GMGSYAQKSSPASST
+319 
-334 PSNLSPPP
+334 
-342 NSSPGSYNQGCAPQL
+342 
-357 QKDAF
+357 
-362 QPQAVNQQSP
+362 
-372 HSSYPSPSSKLRL
+372 
-385 APPCQAVEPRGPP
+385 
-398 NQRGPLIGGQGGS
+398 
-411 QATSNTASTPTRED
+411 
-425 RDQHPRA
+425 
-432 QSSPANPPATS
+432 
-443 NNNSSSSSSVPYN
+443 
-456 HFQPHPGLGH
+456 
-466 QGPPPPPPPP
+466 
-476 PASSTSVPQQLQ
+476 
-488 SGPPEAWRYQ
+488 
-498 SRPSSHSLES
+498 
-508 GIYRPPGLLPQ
+508 
-519 RQQSRN
+519 
-525 QVVDSRVPGP
+525 
-535 SQHHHHVSPPL
+535 
-546 PPTNSTRTPVI
+546 
-557 TANLP
+557 
-562 ISQASC
+562 
-568 SIGGYSNSSSS
+568 
-579 TSVTMAGVSTA
+579 
-590 TTRPSAGCPVNNG
+590 
-603 SSNSSWHRGTE
+603 
-614 PVPQTST
+614 
-621 HSVTSPTSQLDAL
+621 
-634 LQPGCQRGQTATAS
+634 
-648 LPRHPEPPRPQQQGP
+648 
-663 TKSRPVKGK
+663 
-672 MSYYEHAE
+672 
-680 VEQPPA
+680 
-686 FSSPPSLFSSG
+686 
-697 HQRAGDSVITSR
+697 
-709 VSNPLPISPTT
+709 
-720 YCPAPHS
+720 
-727 TVSTARQ
+727 
-734 PSNPAPSSR
+734 
-743 QGHRSEFASTQ
+743 
-754 SYSKSQICAP
+754 
-764 APTSVPQSIEEALDK
+764 
-779 LDAELEGHMQAE
+779 
-791 ERRKRD
+791 
-797 REEQERKMRE
+797 
-807 EERQKKEW
+807 EW
-815 EMRQKRDEE
+815 
-824 RKRKE
+824 
-829 LEKKEEERK
+829 KKEEE
-838 KRELDRQE
+838 
-846 EERRRREWERQEQ
+846 
-859 ERKRRQE
+859 
-866 EERSRREAER
+866 ACG
-876 LEEERKKREW
+876 
-886 EKQEEERKKREWER
+886 
-900 QEEERKKREWEKK
+900 
-913 ERERKRR
+913 
-920 EWERQEEEKKRREAE
+920 A
-935 RQEQE
+935 
-940 RKKRELER
+940 
-948 REEEKKKQRE
+948 
-958 LERKEEEKKRLAQKR
+958 
-973 EEELCST
+973 

-994 LSDNTPPPPRLSSV
+994 LSSNSSRTPPPPRLSSI
-1008 TAPPSGPSPPSSQAS
+1008 TASPPGPPPPSSQAS

-1040 QTPTA
+1040 QTPTT

-1069 QREMWS
+1069 QRELWS

-1081 FSPSTTHNTSGMNQ
+1081 FSPSSTHNTSGMNQ
-1095 SVYPNKP
+1095 PVYPNKP

-1107 APIQSKDPKTR
+1107 APNQSKDSTR
-1118 ERDSSQHSLPALALR
+1118 ERDSSQHSLPTMALR
-1133 EPPKLYQAFPRENL
+1133 EPPKLYQAFPREN
-1147 PPPPLSSTS
+1147 PPPLSSTS
-1156 SSMTGIL
+1156 SSTGGIL
-1163 NKHVTGGGLE
+1163 NKRLTGSGFE
-1173 RASSCGNDSA
+1173 NASSSGSDSDSA
-1183 QFEEEPSEMSTLLP
+1183 QFEEEPSELSTLLP

-1210 IKKEEEMYNS
+1210 IKKEEEMYNN
-1220 EKTGSSG
+1220 EKTGSTG
-1227 LDNFTPSVQPIKSY
+1227 LLDNFSLSVQPIKSY

-1286 LNEEDED
+1286 LNEDDED
-1293 YLKPSPNVPLN
+1293 YLKPSPNVS
-1304 PKRSMDM
+1304 KHSMDM
-1311 GVGNT
+1311 GVGVGNT

-1333 KSEADEDDEDEDS
+1333 KSEADEDDDEEDS

-1375 LESQKYAYRGGP
+1375 IESQKYAYRGGP

-1416 GNSPTSDSTNPP
+1416 SGSPTSDSTNPP
-1428 FSPAV
+1428 LSPAV
-1433 PPLKSSPPPLL
+1433 LPFKSSPPLL

-1451 EDTDVWRDDGDTED
+1451 EDADVWRDHGETTEE
-1465 RMNSIKKESI
+1465 MINMIKKESVP
-1475 STISPIKVVKEERL
+1475 TIKPIKVVKEEQRL
-1489 LTTISESSLAEL
+1489 KTISDSSLDEL
-1501 GKSCEVMLSRQ
+1501 GKSCEVLLGRQ
-1512 SLPNKNSLDKSDGHV
+1512 SLSNKNSLDKPDSRGRL
-1527 KMEDRHKPEKV
+1527 EGSHKSEKV
-1538 KEHREK
+1538 KEHRDK
-1544 SRHRDKEREKDKK
+1544 DKNRDREREREKEKK

-1563 HSSSRKHEDRKEKKK
+1563 HSSSRNHDDRKEKKK
-1578 HREKREELAFS
+1578 HREKREEMAFSS

-1626 NLQSKEGPEKN
+1626 NLQSKEGSEKN
-1637 RSHYETDKKKRKE
+1637 RSHYDTDKKKRKE
-1650 ASGASSTNEGEHAEW
+1650 ASGASSTSEGEHAEW

-1672 RSPGDKKGSESS
+1672 RSSEHKKGSESGP
-1684 SSLGSTDFMKLKAL
+1684 LGSTDFLKLKAL

-1724 EVEEKRIPLEDISIK
+1724 EVEEKRIPLEEISIK

-1757 FKESFLLPAFSVKPI
+1757 FRESYLLPAFSVKPI
-1772 MTTEEPIPREKLNP
+1772 MTSEEPIPREKLNP

-1893 SLQEEKGSDDE
+1893 SLQEEKGSDEEEDE
-1904 DDEDEKEKKPSSSSD
+1904 DDEKEKKPSNCSD
-1919 TPIKD
+1919 NPSKE
-1924 SSKESSSA
+1924 SSKESTSG
-1932 EQKQVGKIIKF
+1932 EQKPVGKIIKF

-2030 NYWQAISDF
+2030 NYWHAINDF

-2132 SWNVARTVKITD
+2132 SWNVARTVKVTD
-2144 PDTYKMVKHCML
+2144 PDTYKMIKHCLL

-2198 NLLFVTSENNSR
+2198 NLLFVTSENNNR

-2236 YRIEELMNTYDSF
+2236 YRIEELMNTFDSF
-2249 SLASSSR
+2249 NLASSSR

>member
-19 LDGLNRGPWAP
+19 LDGLHRGPWAP

-48 HQLLSHL
+48 HLPHL
-55 PPGPMGGLNHPSKFF
+55 PPGPLGGLNHPSKFF

-81 ELPQPMLPGLQR
+81 ELHQPMLPGLQR
-93 EQQRPPPPPHHH
+93 EQQRPPH

-136 PNEHSLRLHNGGY
+136 PNEHTLRLHSGGY
-149 TGSGGPP
+149 AGGGGPP
-156 PNPHLPSSRP
+156 PNSHIPHTRP
-166 NQLLKFGG
+166 NQLLK
-174 PQEQHVPRGP
+174 ELHVPRGP
-184 PLLGDEMWAQVHPR
+184 PLLGDEMWAQVHQR
-198 GYPGKMSG
+198 GYPGKMLG

-228 SMHLSSRPAA
+228 SLHPPPHPPAA
-238 EDCPSPSKRKKSSD
+238 EDCPSPSKRKRSSD

-264 QSLSHH
+264 PGQSLLSQQ
-270 QSSVH
+270 QSSIH
-275 HLPPKAAFWNPL
+275 HLPPKPALWNPL
-287 HKNNSTP
+287 HKDNTP
-294 WQPQTSDHK
+294 WQPHTSDRK
-303 NLPSQEFQLR
+303 NPPSQEFQDA
-313 TETNKQ
+313 NKQ
-319 GMGSYAQKSSPASST
+319 RMGCYTQKSAPASST
-334 PSNLSPPP
+334 PPQNSP
-342 NSSPGSYNQGCAPQL
+342 PGSYNQGCAPQL
-357 QKDAF
+357 QKDTF
-362 QPQAVNQQSP
+362 QPQAVNHQSP
-372 HSSYPSPSSKLRL
+372 HSSYPSPGSKLGL
-385 APPCQAVEPRGPP
+385 APPCQAVEPRGPH
-398 NQRGPLIGGQGGS
+398 NQRVPLIGGQGGS
-411 QATSNTASTPTRED
+411 QATSYTVSTPTRGD
-425 RDQHPRA
+425 RDQHLHA
-432 QSSPANPPATS
+432 QSSPANPSATS
-443 NNNSSSSSSVPYN
+443 NGSSVPYS

-466 QGPPPPPPPP
+466 QGPPP
-476 PASSTSVPQQLQ
+476 ASSTSVSQQQ
-488 SGPPEAWRYQ
+488 RSGPHDAWRYQ
-498 SRPSSHSLES
+498 GRPSSHSLES
-508 GIYRPPGLLPQ
+508 GIYRPPGLLPPH
-519 RQQSRN
+519 QQNHN
-525 QVVDSRVPGP
+525 QLVDSRVP
-535 SQHHHHVSPPL
+535 SQHHHHTSPPL
-546 PPTNSTRTPVI
+546 PQTSSTRTPVI
-557 TANLP
+557 IPNIP
-562 ISQASC
+562 RSQASS
-568 SIGGYSNSSSS
+568 SISGYSSSPSG
-579 TSVTMAGVSTA
+579 VTMAGEATA
-590 TTRPSAGCPVNNG
+590 TTAPPAGCSVING
-603 SSNSSWHRGTE
+603 SSNNSWQRGRE
-614 PVPQTST
+614 PVHRTS
-621 HSVTSPTSQLDAL
+621 SSAIISSNSQLDAL
-634 LQPGCQRGQTATAS
+634 LQPGFQRGQAPMANQLHPQG
-648 LPRHPEPPRPQQQGP
+648 LPRTQQQVPSKSQP
-663 TKSRPVKGK
+663 TKGK
-672 MSYYEHAE
+672 MSYYPQAE
-680 VEQPPA
+680 LEQRPA
-686 FSSPPSLFSSG
+686 FSSSSFFSSR
-697 HQRAGDSVITSR
+697 HQRSGDSVITSR
-709 VSNPLPISPTT
+709 VTNPPPRPTVNS
-720 YCPAPHS
+720 APK
-727 TVSTARQ
+727 
-734 PSNPAPSSR
+734 PSNALLSSR
-743 QGHRSEFASTQ
+743 RGHQPDSASTQ
-754 SYSKSQICAP
+754 VYSHSQNHPP
-764 APTSVPQSIEEALDK
+764 APTQSIEEALDK

-791 ERRKRD
+791 EKRK
-797 REEQERKMRE
+797 REEQERKVRE
-807 EERQKKEW
+807 EERRKKEW
-815 EMRQKRDEE
+815 EMRLKQEEE

-829 LEKKEEERK
+829 
-838 KRELDRQE
+838 Q
-846 EERRRREWERQEQ
+846 EWEN
-859 ERKRRQE
+859 
-866 EERSRREAER
+866 
-876 LEEERKKREW
+876 
-886 EKQEEERKKREWER
+886 
-900 QEEERKKREWEKK
+900 K

-920 EWERQEEEKKRREAE
+920 ERERL
-935 RQEQE
+935 EQE

-948 REEEKKKQRE
+948 QEEEKKKLRE
-958 LERKEEEKKRLAQKR
+958 LEEKKRMEQKA
-973 EEELCST
+973 CSA

-994 LSDNTPPPPRLSSV
+994 LSSNSSLTPPPPRLSSV
-1008 TAPPSGPSPPSSQAS
+1008 AAPHSGPPPPSSQAS
-1023 PPYPWLSRGGV
+1023 PMYPWLSRGGV
-1034 LPCPPG
+1034 LPCPSG
-1040 QTPTA
+1040 QTPPT

-1069 QREMWS
+1069 QREMWG

-1081 FSPSTTHNTSGMNQ
+1081 FSPSSTHNTSGMNQ
-1095 SVYPNKP
+1095 PVYPTKP

-1107 APIQSKDPKTR
+1107 APNQSKDTSR
-1118 ERDSSQHSLPALALR
+1118 ERDGSSHHPLPTMALR
-1133 EPPKLYQAFPRENL
+1133 EPPKLYQAFPRENP
-1147 PPPPLSSTS
+1147 PPPPLSSSSMGGVLHKRVTGSGLVNAS
-1156 SSMTGIL
+1156 SSNSDT
-1163 NKHVTGGGLE
+1163 
-1173 RASSCGNDSA
+1173 A

-1227 LDNFTPSVQPIKSY
+1227 LLDNFSPNVQPINSY
-1241 LCAPDLIPA
+1241 LCAPDLVPA

-1286 LNEEDED
+1286 LNEEDEE
-1293 YLKPSPNVPLN
+1293 YPKPSLNVSKHP
-1304 PKRSMDM
+1304 MDMGM

-1333 KSEADEDDEDEDS
+1333 KSEADEDDDEEDS

-1416 GNSPTSDSTNPP
+1416 SSSPTSDSTNPP

-1433 PPLKSSPPPLL
+1433 PALKSSPPLL

-1451 EDTDVWRDDGDTED
+1451 EDVNIWRDNRETTEEII
-1465 RMNSIKKESI
+1465 NAIKMERTP
-1475 STISPIKVVKEERL
+1475 TIKPIKVVKEEEE

-1501 GKSCEVMLSRQ
+1501 GKSCEVILSQQ
-1512 SLPNKNSLDKSDGHV
+1512 SLTNKKSLDKPDSHV
-1527 KMEDRHKPEKV
+1527 RLDESNKPEKF
-1538 KEHREK
+1538 KEHRN
-1544 SRHRDKEREKDKK
+1544 RDREKK

-1578 HREKREELAFS
+1578 HREKREEMVIS

-1612 SHKEKKDRRILGDL
+1612 SHKEKDRRILGDL
-1626 NLQSKEGPEKN
+1626 NLQSKEGSEKN
-1637 RSHYETDKKKRKE
+1637 RSHYDTDKKKRKE
-1650 ASGASSTNEGEHAEW
+1650 ASGTSSASEEEPAEW
-1665 TSRSSGE
+1665 TSRSSE
-1672 RSPGDKKGSESS
+1672 HRKGSESG
-1684 SSLGSTDFMKLKAL
+1684 SSLGCTDFLKLKAL

-1724 EVEEKRIPLEDISIK
+1724 EVEEKRIPLEEISIK
-1739 NTASEII
+1739 NTAGEII
-1746 RSCKGARVKGK
+1746 RSCKGAKVKGK
-1757 FKESFLLPAFSVKPI
+1757 FRESFLLPAFSVKPT
-1772 MTTEEPIPREKLNP
+1772 MTSEEPIPREKLNP

-1893 SLQEEKGSDDE
+1893 SLQEEKGSEEEEE
-1904 DDEDEKEKKPSSSSD
+1904 DDEKEKKLSNCSD
-1919 TPIKD
+1919 SPTKD
-1924 SSKESSSA
+1924 SSKESTSG
-1932 EQKQVGKIIKF
+1932 EQKPVGKIIKF

-1955 KPQLQELQKLPAFMR
+1955 KSQLQELQKLPAFMR

-2030 NYWQAISDF
+2030 NYWQAINDF

-2051 WWPVLEDLYNANIPV
+2051 WWPVLEDLYKANIPV

-2132 SWNVARTVKITD
+2132 SWNAARTVKITD
-2144 PDTYKMVKHCML
+2144 PDTYQMLKHCLL

-2170 ADGKKISYQSR
+2170 AGGKKISYQSR

-2191 ECDVEVF
+2191 ECDLEVF
-2198 NLLFVTSENNSR
+2198 DLLFVTSETSSR

-2226 NLTNVVVLEQ
+2226 NLNNVVVLEQ
-2236 YRIEELMNTYDSF
+2236 YRIEELMSTYDSF
-2249 SLASSSR
+2249 SMAAAASSR

>member
-6 EQFGGRGT
+6 EQFGGRST

-19 LDGLNRGPWAP
+19 LDGLNRGPWPP

-39 ARCSPGMNQ
+39 ARCSPAINQ
-48 HQLLSHL
+48 HQLLPHL
-55 PPGPMGGLNHPSKFF
+55 PPGAMGGLNHHSKYL
-70 SNGPMRGGEKL
+70 SNGPMRGEKL
-81 ELPQPMLPGLQR
+81 ELPQAMLPGMQR
-93 EQQRPPPPPHHH
+93 EQQRPPPPPHH

-149 TGSGGPP
+149 VGSSGPP
-156 PNPHLPSSRP
+156 PNPHLPPSRP

-184 PLLGDEMWAQVHPR
+184 PLLGDEMWAQVHQQR
-198 GYPGKMSG
+198 VYPGKMLG

-228 SMHLSSRPAA
+228 LLHPPSHTAA

-252 QVSHPGLQRFPG
+252 QVSHPGLQRYSGAG
-264 QSLSHH
+264 QSLLSQQ

-275 HLPPKAAFWNPL
+275 HLPPKPAFWNPL
-287 HKNNSTP
+287 HKDNHVP
-294 WQPQTSDHK
+294 WQPQTSDRK
-303 NLPSQEFQLR
+303 NTQSQEFQ
-313 TETNKQ
+313 ESNKQ
-319 GMGSYAQKSSPASST
+319 GMGSYTQKSSPASST
-334 PSNLSPPP
+334 PSNLSPPL
-342 NSSPGSYNQGCAPQL
+342 NVSPGRYNQRCALQL
-357 QKDAF
+357 QKDMSP
-362 QPQAVNQQSP
+362 PQAVNHQSP
-372 HSSYPSPSSKLRL
+372 HSSYPSPSSKLEL
-385 APPCQAVEPRGPP
+385 APPCQAVEPRGLHI
-398 NQRGPLIGGQGGS
+398 QRGPHIGGQGGS
-411 QATSNTASTPTRED
+411 HATSHSASTPTRGD
-425 RDQHPRA
+425 RDHHLHA
-432 QSSPANPPATS
+432 QSSPANASATS
-443 NNNSSSSSSVPYN
+443 SSNSSSSRSSSSSSSVPYS

-466 QGPPPPPPPP
+466 QGRRPPPPPPLPPPPPPPPP
-476 PASSTSVPQQLQ
+476 PASSTSVPQQQ
-488 SGPPEAWRYQ
+488 PSGPHEVWRYQ
-498 SRPSSHSLES
+498 NRPSSHSLES
-508 GIYRPPGLLPQ
+508 TIYRPPGLLPQ
-519 RQQSRN
+519 RQQSHN
-525 QVVDSRVPGP
+525 QVMDSRLPGP

-557 TANLP
+557 TSNP
-562 ISQASC
+562 PMSQASC
-568 SIGGYSNSSSS
+568 SVGRYSNSSSS
-579 TSVTMAGVSTA
+579 SGVTVAGVSA
-590 TTRPSAGCPVNNG
+590 VTTSPPVGCSVNNG
-603 SSNSSWHRGTE
+603 SSNTSWQRGRE
-614 PVPQTST
+614 PVPQNSTST
-621 HSVTSPTSQLDAL
+621 VITPKSQLDTL
-634 LQPGCQRGQTATAS
+634 LQPTHQRGQVPPAS
-648 LPRHPEPPRPQQQGP
+648 HHQGLHRPQHQGP
-663 TKSRPVKGK
+663 TKLQPMKGK
-672 MSYYEHAE
+672 TPYSVQAE
-680 VEQPPA
+680 LEQPPP
-686 FSSPPSLFSSG
+686 FPSSSSLFSG

-709 VSNPLPISPTT
+709 VSNPLPKSPPT
-720 YCPAPHS
+720 YCLPSRSTAPQPSSPAFSSRPGHQPESASTKMYSRPRIHPPAP
-727 TVSTARQ
+727 A
-734 PSNPAPSSR
+734 
-743 QGHRSEFASTQ
+743 
-754 SYSKSQICAP
+754 
-764 APTSVPQSIEEALDK
+764 SVPQSIEEALDK

-797 REEQERKMRE
+797 REEQERKIRE
-807 EERQKKEW
+807 EERLKKEW
-815 EMRQKRDEE
+815 EMRQKLDEE

-829 LEKKEEERK
+829 LERKDEERK
-838 KRELDRQE
+838 KREVERHE
-846 EERRRREWERQEQ
+846 EERRRREWEKREQ
-859 ERKRRQE
+859 ERKRK
-866 EERSRREAER
+866 
-876 LEEERKKREW
+876 LEEERKRREVERL
-886 EKQEEERKKREWER
+886 EKERKKREWER
-900 QEEERKKREWEKK
+900 QEEERNKREWEKK

-920 EWERQEEEKKRREAE
+920 EFERQEEEKRRREAE
-935 RQEQE
+935 RLEEE
-940 RKKRELER
+940 RRKREREEEEKKKQAELER
-948 REEEKKKQRE
+948 REEERRRT
-958 LERKEEEKKRLAQKR
+958 ERKREDRL
-973 EEELCST
+973 CIT

-994 LSDNTPPPPRLSSV
+994 LSGNTSPAPPPPPLSSV
-1008 TAPPSGPSPPSSQAS
+1008 TAPAPSGPPPSSSQAS
-1023 PPYPWLSRGGV
+1023 PSYPWLSRGGV
-1034 LPCPPG
+1034 PPCPPG
-1040 QTPTA
+1040 QTPTS

-1081 FSPSTTHNTSGMNQ
+1081 FSPSSTHNTSGMNQ
-1095 SVYPNKP
+1095 PVYPNKP

-1107 APIQSKDPKTR
+1107 APNQSKDAAR
-1118 ERDSSQHSLPALALR
+1118 ERDSSQHSLSTLALR
-1133 EPPKLYQAFPRENL
+1133 EPPKLYQAFSRENL
-1147 PPPPLSSTS
+1147 PPPPLSSS
-1156 SSMTGIL
+1156 STRGIL
-1163 NKHVTGGGLE
+1163 SKQAVENGLQN
-1173 RASSCGNDSA
+1173 AGSCSTDSDSA
-1183 QFEEEPSEMSTLLP
+1183 QFEEESSELSTLLP

-1220 EKTGSSG
+1220 KKAGSTGL
-1227 LDNFTPSVQPIKSY
+1227 LDSFSPSAEPVKSY

-1250 TKHQPNQEDFGSNPH
+1250 TKHQPNQEDFGSN

-1293 YLKPSPNVPLN
+1293 YLKPHMNHKQSV
-1304 PKRSMDM
+1304 DM
-1311 GVGNT
+1311 GMPEGNT

-1333 KSEADEDDEDEDS
+1333 KSEADEDDDEEDS
-1346 ETPSCS
+1346 EAPSCS

-1416 GNSPTSDSTNPP
+1416 GSSPTSDSTNPP

-1433 PPLKSSPPPLL
+1433 PPQKSSPLSLL

-1451 EDTDVWRDDGDTED
+1451 EDNDAWTDDGETEE
-1465 RMNSIKKESI
+1465 RIHSIKKRSI
-1475 STISPIKVVKEERL
+1475 SIIKPIKVIKEEQQ
-1489 LTTISESSLAEL
+1489 LTTIYESSLAEL

-1512 SLPNKNSLDKSDGHV
+1512 SLPNKNLFDKPDSHV
-1527 KMEDRHKPEKV
+1527 KLEDRHKPEKV

-1544 SRHRDKEREKDKK
+1544 DRNRNREREKEKK

-1578 HREKREELAFS
+1578 HREKRDEMVF
-1589 SSSSSS
+1589 SSSSS

-1626 NLQSKEGPEKN
+1626 NLQRKEGLEKN
-1637 RSHYETDKKKRKE
+1637 RSHYDADKKRRKE
-1650 ASGASSTNEGEHAEW
+1650 ASGASSTSEGEHAEW
-1665 TSRSSGE
+1665 TSSSGE
-1672 RSPGDKKGSESS
+1672 RSSEHNKGSDSG
-1684 SSLGSTDFMKLKAL
+1684 SSLGSTDFLKLKAL

-1724 EVEEKRIPLEDISIK
+1724 EVEEKRIPLEEITIK
-1739 NTASEII
+1739 NTAGEII
-1746 RSCKGARVKGK
+1746 RSCKGARMKGK
-1757 FKESFLLPAFSVKPI
+1757 FRESYLLPAFSVKPVI
-1772 MTTEEPIPREKLNP
+1772 ATEEPIPREKLNP

-1893 SLQEEKGSDDE
+1893 SLQEEKGSDEE
-1904 DDEDEKEKKPSSSSD
+1904 DDEDDEKEKKPLSSSD
-1919 TPIKD
+1919 TPNKD
-1924 SSKESSSA
+1924 SCKESSNG
-1932 EQKQVGKIIKF
+1932 EQKAVGKIIKF

-2030 NYWQAISDF
+2030 NYWQAINDF

-2097 WNVGPLNAYQYQ
+2097 WNVGPLNGYQYQ

-2132 SWNVARTVKITD
+2132 SWNVARTLKISD
-2144 PDTYKMVKHCML
+2144 PDTYKMIKHCLL

-2198 NLLFVTSENNSR
+2198 DLLFVTSENNSR

-2236 YRIEELMNTYDSF
+2236 YRIEELMNVYDSF
-2249 SLASSSR
+2249 SLTTSSR